1 MKKEDYA
8 FVRTSQEG
16 RMCLKMYAAKH
27 RLTMA
32 EALVVLVKE
41 ALEREEADRLTS

>member
-8 FVRTSQEG
+8 FVRTTQEG

-32 EALVVLVKE
+32 ETLVVLVKE
-41 ALEREEADRLTS
+41 ALGCEEKE

>member
-8 FVRTSQEG
+8 FVRTTQEG

-27 RLTMA
+27 RMTMA
-32 EALVVLVKE
+32 EALAVLAKE
-41 ALEREEADRLTS
+41 ALEREEKE

>member
-8 FVRTSQEG
+8 FVRTTQEG
-16 RMCLKMYAAKH
+16 RMCLKMYAAEH

-41 ALEREEADRLTS
+41 ALGCEEKE

>member
-16 RMCLKMYAAKH
+16 RMYLKMYAAKH
-27 RLTMA
+27 NITML
-32 EALVVLVKE
+32 EAVVVLAKE
-41 ALEREEADRLTS
+41 ALEREEKKGC

>member
-1 MKKEDYA
+1 MKKDDYA

-16 RMCLKMYAAKH
+16 RMYLKMYAAKH

-41 ALEREEADRLTS
+41 ALERETKERYYE

>member
-1 MKKEDYA
+1 MKKDDYA
-8 FVRTSQEG
+8 FVRTTQEG
-16 RMCLKMYAAKH
+16 RICMKMYAAKH

-41 ALEREEADRLTS
+41 ALEREKKE

>member
-1 MKKEDYA
+1 MKKDDYA
-8 FVRTSQEG
+8 FVRTTQEG
-16 RMCLKMYAAKH
+16 RICLKMYAAKH

-41 ALEREEADRLTS
+41 ALERKKKE

>member
-1 MKKEDYA
+1 MRKEGYA
-8 FVRTSQEG
+8 FVRTTQEG
-16 RMCLKMYAAKH
+16 RMCLKMYAAKN

-41 ALEREEADRLTS
+41 ALEREAKEQ